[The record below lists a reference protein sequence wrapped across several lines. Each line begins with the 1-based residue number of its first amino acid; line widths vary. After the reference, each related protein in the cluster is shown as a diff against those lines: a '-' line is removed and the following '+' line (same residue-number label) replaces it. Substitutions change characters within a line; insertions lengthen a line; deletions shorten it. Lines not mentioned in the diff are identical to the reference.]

1 MLKLNSTTNKIEEW
15 YIIWSNDPLHW
26 TNNKRRI
33 HGLPTLRKP
42 LNNKKRFILPKETLF
57 SLVEEEIE
65 ERMSQAAHEL
75 LNSFA
80 LIEDIEIGEE
90 NV

>member
-1 MLKLNSTTNKIEEW
+1 MSELNSTNKIEKW

-26 TNNKRRI
+26 TNNKRRM

-42 LNNKKRFILPKETLF
+42 LNNKKRFVLPKETLF

-65 ERMSQAAHEL
+65 ERMSQAVHEL

-80 LIEDIEIGEE
+80 SVENIKIGET